1 VSWQKPARIGVAIV
15 GLASA
20 LAVYLMMGERK
31 VAPAPQPIA
40 KSNPKAIVET
50 EGSVINRFIRTRKD
64 FEITGTDVLTSY
76 YEDGTKKLTGNPLIF
91 IIHKGES
98 RTVQIEGREARISQD
113 ENSFELQGP
122 VKLLDSDGFW
132 LKTDQAR
139 VNRVDSIAHVPGAA
153 TFGKGRM
160 TGSGVGC
167 SYDQMHEVLLIGQQA
182 RIKTVDS
189 AGKPVM
195 EMAAG
200 SGMLDRAQHLLTLDS
215 SVHVVRNDE
224 TIDTDL
230 ANGRLSVNND
240 VVTYVELHGNARV
253 AGGASIDAMNARDIA
268 LDYAEDGKSLEA
280 VKMAGSAA
288 LAMKGEGGKQGLQI
302 AGDTVDLA
310 LAADG
315 MLTSAVARNHV
326 RLDLPAV
333 ADAPPRSITA
343 QTLDGT
349 GQAGKGLTMALF
361 TGGITFVEQALPAK
375 AAPADNKAGQRTARA
390 QKLEATLASDA
401 VTAATFTGDAT
412 FEETGL
418 KGCAERLDYQPQKN
432 SLALTGATTGGNPI
446 VADEQVAIE
455 GESIDVGLETRK
467 MNARGAVR
475 SSRPGTQRC
484 RPSSQRPAGEQGASN
499 LPRLLKADAPIMI
512 RALSLEYDSRTGLAK
527 YTGSSSKPV
536 ALDQEDTSI
545 GAEIIVIDQTK
556 GDLTATGGAVSRL
569 MLDNKITTGLA
580 YEIRYSD
587 QRRLIT
593 YVSAPKMKSGDVSLK
608 GPDNTLS
615 AGGIELGLAAKENTL
630 EQLHAERNVRLTDKL
645 HTVRGGATLD
655 YSTKSDEYEV
665 KGDGTTPVIVV
676 SKDGEQ
682 CRQSTGHLITFG
694 KNNSKN
700 VTIKGGEIRQAK
712 TEPSSSACT
721 PSTR

>member
-1 VSWQKPARIGVAIV
+1 
-15 GLASA
+15 
-20 LAVYLMMGERK
+20 
-31 VAPAPQPIA
+31 
-40 KSNPKAIVET
+40 
-50 EGSVINRFIRTRKD
+50 
-64 FEITGTDVLTSY
+64 
-76 YEDGTKKLTGNPLIF
+76 
-91 IIHKGES
+91 
-98 RTVQIEGREARISQD
+98 
-113 ENSFELQGP
+113 
-122 VKLLDSDGFW
+122 
-132 LKTDQAR
+132 
-139 VNRVDSIAHVPGAA
+139 
-153 TFGKGRM
+153 
-160 TGSGVGC
+160 
-167 SYDQMHEVLLIGQQA
+167 
-182 RIKTVDS
+182 
-189 AGKPVM
+189 
-195 EMAAG
+195 
-200 SGMLDRAQHLLTLDS
+200 
-215 SVHVVRNDE
+215 
-224 TIDTDL
+224 
-230 ANGRLSVNND
+230 
-240 VVTYVELHGNARV
+240 
-253 AGGASIDAMNARDIA
+253 
-268 LDYAEDGKSLEA
+268 
-280 VKMAGSAA
+280 
-288 LAMKGEGGKQGLQI
+288 
-302 AGDTVDLA
+302 
-310 LAADG
+310 
-315 MLTSAVARNHV
+315 MLTSAVARNNV
-326 RLDLPAV
+326 RLELPAV

-349 GQAGKGLTMALF
+349 GQAGKGLTMSVF

-390 QKLEATLASDA
+390 QKLEAALASDA

-432 SLALTGATTGGNPI
+432 SLALAGSTKGGNPI

-499 LPRLLKADAPIMI
+499 VPRLLKTDAPITI
-512 RALSLEYDSRTGLAK
+512 RALSLEYDSRTGLAT

-556 GDLTATGGAVSRL
+556 GDLTATGRAASRL
-569 MLDNKITTGLA
+569 MLDNKITIGLA

-615 AGGIELGLAAKENTL
+615 AGVIDVVLAAKENTL

-676 SKDGEQ
+676 SKDGDQ
-682 CRQSTGHLITFG
+682 CRQSTGTLITFG

-700 VTIKGGEIRQAK
+700 VRIKGELSQAK